1 MGVIQ
6 HMRDFEA
13 RRMKLAGGSPT
24 VALNARGIRM
34 KEEGIDVL
42 SFAAGEPDFDTP
54 EAVKDA
60 AIEAIRRNDTHYT
73 SAAGTMALRRR
84 IVQKLR
90 EENGI
95 EASEDGILVTPGA
108 KLALYA
114 AMTCFLQEG
123 DACMVLTPAY
133 PSYRSGILMAGADYV
148 PVPLSFDN
156 GFVVTREM
164 LEAKVTKHAKML
176 IVCNPCNPTGHVL
189 TEQELR
195 DIADFVLAHDLLLI
209 ADEIYEK
216 LIYDGRKHLSLGA
229 IPEIRDRVITLN
241 GLSKS
246 AAMTGWRIGYSAA
259 SPELTKVMLKLQQNT
274 VNCTAAFT
282 QTASITAFDCAA
294 DAERMRLSYLERRNL
309 ICDGLNAIPCITC
322 PRAEG
327 AFYAFFR
334 IDCEGMSSEQLADYI
349 LEKAGI
355 LVVPGTAFGEG
366 GEKCIRL
373 SFAAS
378 RESLQEAVKRLTA
391 LFSE

>member
-1 MGVIQ
+1 
-6 HMRDFEA
+6 
-13 RRMKLAGGSPT
+13 MKLAGGSPT
-24 VALNARGIRM
+24 VALNAKGIRM
-34 KEEGIDVL
+34 KEEGIDIL

-54 EAVKDA
+54 EAVKAA
-60 AIEAIRRNDTHYT
+60 AIEAIRQNDTHYT

-164 LEAKVTKHAKML
+164 LEAKVTKRSKML

-189 TEQELR
+189 TKQEVR

-216 LIYDGRKHLSLGA
+216 LIYDGREHLSLGA

-282 QTASITAFDCAA
+282 QTASITALDCAE
-294 DAERMRLSYLERRNL
+294 DAERMRLSYLERRSL
-309 ICDGLNAIPCITC
+309 ICDGLNAVPGITC

-334 IDCEGMSSEQLADYI
+334 IDYRGMSAEQLADYI

-378 RESLQEAVKRLTA
+378 RDSLQEAVCRLNK
-391 LFSE
+391 LFSA

>member
-1 MGVIQ
+1 
-6 HMRDFEA
+6 
-13 RRMKLAGGSPT
+13 MKLAGGSPT
-24 VALNARGIRM
+24 VALNAKGIRM
-34 KEEGIDVL
+34 KEEGIDIL

-54 EAVKDA
+54 EAVKAA

-95 EASEDGILVTPGA
+95 EVSEDGILVTPGA

-123 DACMVLTPAY
+123 DECMVPTPAY

-164 LEAKVTKHAKML
+164 LEAKVTKRSKML

-189 TEQELR
+189 TKQEVQ

-216 LIYDGRKHLSLGA
+216 LIYDGREHLSLGA

-282 QTASITAFDCAA
+282 QTASITALDCAE
-294 DAERMRLSYLERRNL
+294 DAERMRLSYLERRDL
-309 ICDGLNAIPCITC
+309 ICDGLNAVPGITC

-334 IDCEGMSSEQLADYI
+334 IDYRGMSAEQLADYI

-378 RESLQEAVKRLTA
+378 RDSLQEAVCRLNK
-391 LFSE
+391 LFSA

>member
-1 MGVIQ
+1 
-6 HMRDFEA
+6 MRDFEA

-24 VALNARGIRM
+24 VALNAKGIRM

-54 EAVKDA
+54 EAVKAA
-60 AIEAIRRNDTHYT
+60 AIEAIRHNDTHYT
-73 SAAGTMALRRR
+73 SAAGTLALRRR
-84 IVQKLR
+84 IVKKLR

-95 EASEDGILVTPGA
+95 DAQEDGILVTPGA

-114 AMTCFLQEG
+114 AMTCFLEEG
-123 DACMVLTPAY
+123 DECMVPTPAY
-133 PSYRSGILMAGADYV
+133 PSYRSGILMAGATYV
-148 PVPLSFDN
+148 PVPLSFDD
-156 GFVVTREM
+156 GFVITRAM
-164 LEAKVTKHAKML
+164 LEAKVTERSKML

-189 TEQELR
+189 TRQEVR
-195 DIADFVLAHDLLLI
+195 DIADFVLQHDMLLI

-216 LIYDGRKHLSLGA
+216 LIYDGREHLSLGA
-229 IPEIRDRVITLN
+229 LPEIRDRVITLN

-282 QTASITAFDCAA
+282 QTASVTALDCAE
-294 DAERMRLSYLERRNL
+294 DAERMRLSYLERRDL
-309 ICDGLNAIPCITC
+309 ICDGLNAVPCITC

-334 IDCEGMSSEQLADYI
+334 IDYRGMSAEQLADYI

-378 RESLQEAVKRLTA
+378 RESLQEAVRRLSA

>member
-1 MGVIQ
+1 
-6 HMRDFEA
+6 
-13 RRMKLAGGSPT
+13 MKLAGGSPT
-24 VALNARGIRM
+24 VALNAKGIRM
-34 KEEGIDVL
+34 KEEGIDIL

-54 EAVKDA
+54 EAVKAA
-60 AIEAIRRNDTHYT
+60 AIEAIRQNDTHYT

-95 EASEDGILVTPGA
+95 EVSEDGILVTPGA

-123 DACMVLTPAY
+123 DECMVPTPAY

-164 LEAKVTKHAKML
+164 LEAKVTKRSKML

-189 TEQELR
+189 TKQEVR

-216 LIYDGRKHLSLGA
+216 LIYDGREHLSLGA

-282 QTASITAFDCAA
+282 QTASITALDCAE

-309 ICDGLNAIPCITC
+309 ICDGLNAVPGITC

-334 IDCEGMSSEQLADYI
+334 IDYRGMSAEQLADYI

-378 RESLQEAVKRLTA
+378 RDSLQEAVCRLNK
-391 LFSE
+391 LFSA

>member
-1 MGVIQ
+1 
-6 HMRDFEA
+6 MRDFEA
-13 RRMKLAGGSPT
+13 KRMKLAGGSPT
-24 VALNARGIRM
+24 VALNAKGIRM

-54 EAVKDA
+54 EAVKAA
-60 AIEAIRRNDTHYT
+60 AIEAIRKNDTHYT
-73 SAAGTMALRRR
+73 TAAGTMALRRR

-95 EASEDGILVTPGA
+95 EVTEDGVIVTPGA

-114 AMTCFLQEG
+114 AMLCFLEEG
-123 DACMVLTPAY
+123 DECMVLTPAY
-133 PSYRSGILMAGADYV
+133 PSYRSGILMAGAAYV
-148 PVPLSFDN
+148 PVPLSFDD
-156 GFVVTREM
+156 GFVVTRDM
-164 LEAKVTKHAKML
+164 LEEKVTPRSKML

-189 TEQELR
+189 SAQEVR
-195 DIADFVLAHDLLLI
+195 DIADFVQAHDLLLI

-216 LIYDGRKHLSLGA
+216 LIYDGRRHLSLAA
-229 IPEIRDRVITLN
+229 IPEIRDQVITLN

-246 AAMTGWRIGYSAA
+246 AAMTGWRIGYSAS
-259 SPELTKVMLKLQQNT
+259 SPALAKVMLKMQQNT

-282 QTASITAFDCAA
+282 QTASIAAFDCAEETEA
-294 DAERMRLSYLERRNL
+294 MRLSYLERRNL
-309 ICDGLNAIPCITC
+309 ICDGLNAIPCIEC

-334 IDCEGMSSEQLADYI
+334 IHYRDMSAQELADYI

-355 LVVPGTAFGEG
+355 LVVPGTGFGEG

-373 SFAAS
+373 SFAADKA
-378 RESLQEAVKRLTA
+378 SLQEAVRRLGE
-391 LFSE
+391 LFAQ